1 LQTGESKRK
10 DAARETATNS
20 ALACDLFLQ
29 PTGSFRDYA
38 GVIPSSPSEKESEK
52 IVKSRTIV
60 AAFALRLLAFTVGHS
75 ISSVS
80 LAHAQEASHTAIPE
94 FPGFDV
100 RVTLS
105 EKAEA
110 KFAASKETI
119 IVAGYLSGDPKK
131 QAAKKYVDEM
141 GQVGL
146 GTIKTEIQ
154 PGQIAHFADV
164 KVKKDAFAQIDINGP
179 QLLIN
184 VYSGRK
190 SSKDN
195 LLDCGIYEGA
205 LKPVGGTTIPIAC
218 KLIGE

>member
-1 LQTGESKRK
+1 MTL
-10 DAARETATNS
+10 
-20 ALACDLFLQ
+20 
-29 PTGSFRDYA
+29 
-38 GVIPSSPSEKESEK
+38 
-52 IVKSRTIV
+52 KSRTLL
-60 AAFALRLLAFTVGHS
+60 AAFALTLLIFTAGFFVFGN
-75 ISSVS
+75 SS
-80 LAHAQEASHTAIPE
+80 ARAQDASHAAVPE

-110 KFAASKETI
+110 KLTASNETI
-119 IVAGYLSGDPKK
+119 IVAGYLTGDPKK
-131 QAAKKYVDEM
+131 QAEKKYVDEM

-146 GTIKTEIQ
+146 GTIKAEIQ
-154 PGQIAHFADV
+154 PGRVAHFGEV
-164 KVKKDAFAQIDINGP
+164 KMKKDAIAQIDVNGP

-205 LKPVGGTTIPIAC
+205 LKPVEGTTIPIAC